1 MLRLKP
7 LKCLKMRKKIDGTYI
22 LFERFNEIEGELL
35 AHSMDLIEERV
46 DHVVLN
52 LELRELRRVLIGDVL
67 SNALVK
73 NVHDRSVA
81 LLGAS
86 GS

>member
-1 MLRLKP
+1 
-7 LKCLKMRKKIDGTYI
+7 
-22 LFERFNEIEGELL
+22 
-35 AHSMDLIEERV
+35 MDLIEERV